1 MKQIAIY
8 AKKISKQDLSVF
20 ENLLNGIVALGWK
33 PVLELEL
40 AQQLHTKFQWPLTYQ
55 TFTNHLDLKSGYD
68 LMISLGGDG
77 TFLKA
82 VSFIRDSGVPI
93 LGINTGRLGFLSN
106 LSKLQIAQTLQ
117 RFNDGQYE
125 FQKRSLLR
133 VHTDNDLFAD
143 ENFALNELT
152 LQKKDTSSMIKVH
165 AYLGDKFLN
174 TYWADGLIVAT
185 PTGSTAYSL
194 SCGGPIITPG
204 CQVHILTPIA
214 PHNLNVR
221 PVVVPDHMP
230 ISLQVEGRD
239 RTYLLSLD
247 GHSQH
252 IKQGE
257 KVTITKA
264 EFMINVVKF
273 EDNNFLDTIRNKM
286 FWGSDTRNE
295 I

>member
-1 MKQIAIY
+1 
-8 AKKISKQDLSVF
+8 
-20 ENLLNGIVALGWK
+20 
-33 PVLELEL
+33 
-40 AQQLHTKFQWPLTYQ
+40 
-55 TFTNHLDLKSGYD
+55 
-68 LMISLGGDG
+68 MISLGGDG

>member
-8 AKKISKQDLSVF
+8 AKKISKQDLSVL

-40 AQQLHTKFQWPLTYQ
+40 DQQLHTKFQWPQSHQ

-82 VSFIRDSGVPI
+82 VSYIRDSRVPI

-133 VHTDNDLFAD
+133 VHTENDLFAD

-165 AYLGDKFLN
+165 AHIGDKFLN

-185 PTGSTAYSL
+185 PTGSTAYNL